1 MFLFLSLSSFDFLI
15 EIVSVNS
22 SSVLFKVNFFSSN
35 SVKDEAEEKKSS
47 GKDGKKGG
55 RGGRGGGGR
64 GGGRKRFAKDE
75 NGSKYTYSKLRNFFH
90 QIIIFVN
97 SLHIA
102 NSFAT

>member
-1 MFLFLSLSSFDFLI
+1 MFLFLSLSSFDLLI
-15 EIVSVNS
+15 EMVSANY

-35 SVKDEAEEKKSS
+35 SGKDEAEEKKSS

-75 NGSKYTYSKLRNFFH
+75 NGSKYSKLRNFF
-90 QIIIFVN
+90 QQMIIFVD
-97 SLHIA
+97 SLLIA
-102 NSFAT
+102 NSCAT